1 MISRNR
7 VETDFMKK
15 KIHFVC
21 DFKLYNPI
29 SKEGPNQFQQAMK
42 QACAQ
47 GFNANFMQPPLLDR
61 NMKEKSA
68 EDNNLK
74 SDVPGVLSSQ
84 RKSLS

>member
-47 GFNANFMQPPLLDR
+47 GFNANFM
-61 NMKEKSA
+61 
-68 EDNNLK
+68 
-74 SDVPGVLSSQ
+74 
-84 RKSLS
+84 